1 MGSERVERVLT
12 KGGRSIACD
21 LVIVGI
27 GTEPNVDVMAGEELH
42 ERGGVR
48 VDGTLRTSLPG
59 VFAAGDVAAHEHPIF
74 GSVRVEP
81 DFRVRKVDLRNLF
94 GTD

>member
-1 MGSERVERVLT
+1 M
-12 KGGRSIACD
+12 
-21 LVIVGI
+21 
-27 GTEPNVDVMAGEELH
+27 VMAQEPASESEPEPEPATAPH
-42 ERGGVR
+42 AGGPALTV
-48 VDGTLRTSLPG
+48 TWEAPKALKL
-59 VFAAGDVAAHEHPIF
+59 